1 MPSLESKYLSV
12 SLNCVHDCFRMSWQG
27 CLSYFAQKPGFSGD
41 GVEVG
46 LTCVVGVGVGCGPLC
61 RVLVTMIELI

>member
-1 MPSLESKYLSV
+1 
-12 SLNCVHDCFRMSWQG
+12 
-27 CLSYFAQKPGFSGD
+27 
-41 GVEVG
+41 VG